1 MTEVRKQPEL
11 DARSLEDAARALA
24 LNARVSEM
32 EARGY
37 NGHHA
42 SEYAEEWWRS
52 HLDRAR
58 AAILAFLEAERAQ
71 GRAMMP
77 REPSVA
83 MVEAENNMIG
93 SVSGPYGDDR
103 YYLRDDELRSI
114 WSAMFDTF
122 DTEVRK
128 QAGDVS

>member
-77 REPSVA
+77 RIATLPMLQDAHSMTFPIVGA
-83 MVEAENNMIG
+83 IAVDGA
-93 SVSGPYGDDR
+93 S
-103 YYLRDDELRSI
+103 L

-122 DTEVRK
+122 DAEVRK

>member
-58 AAILAFLEAERAQ
+58 AAILAFLEAERSQ

-77 REPSVA
+77 RTITGAMHVA
-83 MVEAENNMIG
+83 AMEEKSRQRIANERN
-93 SVSGPYGDDR
+93 SQ
-103 YYLRDDELRSI
+103 LL
-114 WSAMFDTF
+114 WQAMFDAF